1 MTPPASEPSPARAEV
16 LATLRERLVAFA
28 ASRYGQEGSEDLA
41 QEVMVVLAQK
51 YAHLERPEDLVPVAF
66 QILRFKATGTWRR
79 DWRRG
84 EHVAV
89 DGLPLAG
96 GDPDPEEVA
105 AREQGLARLLAAL
118 RHLGPRCRE
127 LFRLK
132 LEGLA
137 FPQIRERLGAATLN
151 TVYTWDHRCRQ
162 QLRAKLEGGGTP

>member
-1 MTPPASEPSPARAEV
+1 MTLPAFESVPARAEV
-16 LATLRERLVAFA
+16 LGSLRERLVAFA
-28 ASRYGQEGSEDLA
+28 ASRYGREGAEDLA

-51 YAHLERPEDLVPVAF
+51 YTHLERPEDLVPVAF
-66 QILRFKATGTWRR
+66 QILRFKAAGTWRR

-89 DGLPLAG
+89 EDLPLAG
-96 GDPDPEEVA
+96 GDPSPEELA

-118 RHLGPRCRE
+118 RELGPRCRE

-132 LEGLA
+132 LDGLA
-137 FPQIRERLGAATLN
+137 FPEIRERLGAATLN

-162 QLRAKLEGGGTP
+162 QLRAKLEGSGMP